1 MDFGIFRMGMDIFEL
16 GNLKRTKNSGEVMII
31 SIASGKGGT
40 GKTTVAVNLALSLPE
55 GSVQLID
62 CDVEEP
68 NSHLFLSPSIH
79 QVTPVGIPVPRID
92 ESKCTYCGKCSQ
104 VCEYHAI
111 AVILKNVLVFDEL
124 CHGCGACSFLCPE
137 KVIFEVEREI
147 GIVQE
152 GNADGIN
159 FVNGVL
165 NVGEPMA
172 SPLIRNAKKKIQKDK
187 IVILDA
193 PPGTAC
199 PVIETVKGSDFCILV
214 TEPTP
219 FGLNDL
225 ELAVGML
232 EKLGISKGVVI
243 NKADMGDREIWNYCK
258 SKNIPILMEIPM
270 DRKIAESYSKGIP
283 IVVENPS
290 YFQRFEGLF
299 EKIKNYIAVSNV

>member
-1 MDFGIFRMGMDIFEL
+1 
-16 GNLKRTKNSGEVMII
+16 MII

-40 GKTTVAVNLALSLPE
+40 GKTTVAVNLALSLPKE
-55 GSVQLID
+55 SVQLID

-68 NSHLFLSPSIH
+68 NSHLFLSPSIY
-79 QVTPVGIPVPRID
+79 QVTSMGIPVPRID
-92 ESKCTYCGKCSQ
+92 ESKCTYCGKCAK

-124 CHGCGACSFLCPE
+124 CHGCGACSYLCPE
-137 KVIFEVEREI
+137 KAIFEVKREI

-152 GNADGIN
+152 GNANGIN

-172 SPLIRNAKKKIQKDK
+172 SPLIRKVKEKIQKDK
-187 IVILDA
+187 TAILDA

-199 PVIETVKGSDFCILV
+199 PVIETVKGSDFCMLV

-243 NKADMGDREIWNYCK
+243 NKADIGDRGIWDYCK
-258 SKNIPILMEIPM
+258 FKNIPILMEIPM
-270 DRKIAESYSKGIP
+270 DRRIAESYSKGIP
-283 IVVENPS
+283 FVIENIS
-290 YFQRFEGLF
+290 YIQKFKALF
-299 EKIKNYIAVSNV
+299 EKIKNHIAISKG